1 MKKNLF
7 LVVLFLFPIFTYG
20 ELFLEITKGSEDPY
34 RVAMIPFEG
43 NSRVSKQ
50 LNDIMRNDLIRTGE
64 FSILDEEL
72 LLPVKIIN
80 DELVFS
86 DWKLL
91 GIDYLVTGTIANA
104 NNSLDISYEIFD
116 IHKKR
121 KVRSSKVFGIPNQI
135 RQLAHY
141 TSDGIYESITGIK
154 GIAATRLLYVN
165 EVKDSRF
172 ISIYKLMLADSD
184 GANEKV
190 LLSSSEP
197 IISPSWSPDGKRVA
211 YVSFETGIAKVF
223 IQEIASGKR
232 EAVLSQDTQI
242 SSPSWSPDGKYL
254 SLTLYQDGNA
264 EIYILR
270 LRDRTLTRM
279 TNQFAIDTESSWS
292 PKGNKILFTSG
303 RSGSPQIYELDLRK
317 LNPKAKRISFEG
329 TYNAKASYLPNE
341 EGVIFVH
348 RSNDGL
354 FHIALKYKREN
365 FIRVLTEAKMDE
377 SPSVA
382 PNGNMVIY
390 GIKENDLSMLAGF
403 SLSGAKFK
411 LPASDGEV
419 REPAWSNFLLKKMI

>member
-1 MKKNLF
+1 MKNLLLTIIF
-7 LVVLFLFPIFTYG
+7 LMPLGCLG

-34 RVAMIPFEG
+34 RIAISPFDG
-43 NSRVSKQ
+43 DVRTSNQ
-50 LNDIMRNDLIRTGE
+50 LHNIIRNDLMRTGE

-72 LLPVKIIN
+72 LLPIKIKD
-80 DELVFS
+80 DELIYS

-91 GIDYLVTGTIANA
+91 GMDYLITGSIIKTK
-104 NNSLDISYEIFD
+104 NSIDVNYEIYD
-116 IHKKR
+116 IYKKK

-141 TSDGIYESITGIK
+141 TSDGIYESISGIK
-154 GIAATRLLYVN
+154 GIAATKLLYVN
-165 EVKDSRF
+165 ETKNSKS
-172 ISIYKLMLADSD
+172 ISAYKLMLADSD

-190 LLSSSEP
+190 LLTSSEP
-197 IISPSWSPDGKRVA
+197 IISPSWSPDGKKVA

-223 IQEIASGKR
+223 IQDIASGKR
-232 EAVLSQDTQI
+232 ESVLSKSTQI

-264 EIYILR
+264 EIYIMR

-292 PKGNKILFTSG
+292 PKGNKIIFTSG

-329 TYNAKASYLPNE
+329 TYNAKASYLPKE
-341 EGVIFVH
+341 EGIIFVH
-348 RSNDGL
+348 RSDDGF
-354 FHIALKYKREN
+354 FHIALKYKKEN

-390 GIKENDLSMLAGF
+390 GIKEENLSMLAGF
-403 SLSGAKFK
+403 SLSGARFK
-411 LPASDGEV
+411 LPASEGEV
-419 REPAWSNFLLKKMI
+419 REPAWSNFLR

>member
-7 LVVLFLFPIFTYG
+7 LIVLLLFPIFTYG

-165 EVKDSRF
+165 EVKDSRL

-411 LPASDGEV
+411 LPASEGEV
-419 REPAWSNFLLKKMI
+419 REPAWSNFLR

>member
-1 MKKNLF
+1 MKKNSLLIF
-7 LVVLFLFPIFTYG
+7 LLLIPIMSYG

-34 RVAMIPFEG
+34 KVAIIPFEG
-43 NSRVSKQ
+43 NTRVSKQ
-50 LNDIMRNDLIRTGE
+50 LNSIVRNDLIRTGE

-80 DELVFS
+80 DELIYS

-91 GIDYLVTGTIANA
+91 GMDYLVTGIITKA
-104 NNSLDISYEIFD
+104 NNSLDINYEIYD
-116 IHKKR
+116 VHKKR

-135 RQLAHY
+135 RQLGHY

-154 GIAATRLLYVN
+154 GIAATRILYVN
-165 EVKDSRF
+165 EIKDSQLTPTYR
-172 ISIYKLMLADSD
+172 LMLADSD
-184 GANEKV
+184 GANEKI

-197 IISPSWSPDGKRVA
+197 IISPSWSPDGKSVA
-211 YVSFETGIAKVF
+211 YVSFETGMAKVY

-232 EAVLSQDTQI
+232 EAVLSKETQI

-270 LRDRTLTRM
+270 LRDRALTRM

-341 EGVIFVH
+341 EGIIFC
-348 RSNDGL
+348 S
-354 FHIALKYKREN
+354 
-365 FIRVLTEAKMDE
+365 
-377 SPSVA
+377 
-382 PNGNMVIY
+382 
-390 GIKENDLSMLAGF
+390 
-403 SLSGAKFK
+403 
-411 LPASDGEV
+411 
-419 REPAWSNFLLKKMI
+419 

>member
-1 MKKNLF
+1 MKKNSLLIF
-7 LVVLFLFPIFTYG
+7 LLLIPIMSYG

-34 RVAMIPFEG
+34 KVAIIPFEG
-43 NSRVSKQ
+43 NTRVSKQ
-50 LNDIMRNDLIRTGE
+50 LNSIVRNDLIRTGE

-80 DELVFS
+80 DELIYS

-91 GIDYLVTGTIANA
+91 GMDYLVTGIITKAK
-104 NNSLDISYEIFD
+104 NSLDINYEIYD
-116 IHKKR
+116 VHKKR

-135 RQLAHY
+135 RQLGHY

-154 GIAATRLLYVN
+154 GIAATRILYVN
-165 EVKDSRF
+165 EIKDSQLTPTYR
-172 ISIYKLMLADSD
+172 LMLADSD
-184 GANEKV
+184 GANEKI

-197 IISPSWSPDGKRVA
+197 IISPSWSPDGKSVA
-211 YVSFETGIAKVF
+211 YVSFETGMAKVY

-232 EAVLSQDTQI
+232 EAVLSKETQI

-270 LRDRTLTRM
+270 LRDRALTRM

-317 LNPKAKRISFEG
+317 LNPKAKRVSFEG

-341 EGVIFVH
+341 EGIIFVH

-354 FHIALKYKREN
+354 FHIALKYKKEN

-390 GIKENDLSMLAGF
+390 GIREKNLSMLAGF

-411 LPASDGEV
+411 LPASNGEV
-419 REPAWSNFLLKKMI
+419 REPAWSNFLR

>member
-1 MKKNLF
+1 MKNNLV
-7 LVVLFLFPIFTYG
+7 LVALLLVPVMGYG

-34 RVAMIPFEG
+34 KVAMIPFEG
-43 NSRVSKQ
+43 NSKVSKQ
-50 LNDIMRNDLIRTGE
+50 VNNIMRNDLIRTGE

-72 LLPVKIIN
+72 LLPVKMID

-91 GIDYLVTGTIANA
+91 GMDYLVTGKIVNE
-104 NNSLDISYEIFD
+104 NNSLDINYEIYD

-165 EVKDSRF
+165 EIKDSQL
-172 ISIYKLMLADSD
+172 ISRYKLMLADSD
-184 GANEKV
+184 GANEKI

-232 EAVLSQDTQI
+232 EAVLSKDTQI

-292 PKGNKILFTSG
+292 PRGNKILFTSG

-341 EGVIFVH
+341 EGIIFVH

-354 FHIALKYKREN
+354 FHIALKYKKEN

-390 GIKENDLSMLAGF
+390 GIREENLSMLAGF
-403 SLSGAKFK
+403 SLRGAKFK
-411 LPASDGEV
+411 LPASNGEV
-419 REPAWSNFLLKKMI
+419 REPAWSNFLR

>member
-1 MKKNLF
+1 MKNLLLTIIF
-7 LVVLFLFPIFTYG
+7 LMPLGCLG

-34 RVAMIPFEG
+34 RIAISPFDG
-43 NSRVSKQ
+43 DVRTSNQ
-50 LNDIMRNDLIRTGE
+50 LHNIIRNDLMRTGE

-72 LLPVKIIN
+72 VLPIKIKD
-80 DELVFS
+80 DELIYS

-91 GIDYLVTGTIANA
+91 GMDYLITGSIIKTK
-104 NNSLDISYEIFD
+104 NSIDVNYEIYD
-116 IHKKR
+116 IYKKK

-141 TSDGIYESITGIK
+141 TSDGIYESISGIK
-154 GIAATRLLYVN
+154 GIAATKLLYVN
-165 EVKDSRF
+165 ETKNSKS
-172 ISIYKLMLADSD
+172 ISAYKLMLADSD

-190 LLSSSEP
+190 LLTSSEP
-197 IISPSWSPDGKRVA
+197 IISPSWSPDGKKVA

-223 IQEIASGKR
+223 IQDIASGKR
-232 EAVLSQDTQI
+232 ESVLSKSTQI

-264 EIYILR
+264 EIYIMR

-292 PKGNKILFTSG
+292 PKGNKIIFTSG

-329 TYNAKASYLPNE
+329 TYNAKASYLPKE
-341 EGVIFVH
+341 EGIIFVH
-348 RSNDGL
+348 RSDDGL
-354 FHIALKYKREN
+354 FHIALKYKKEN

-390 GIKENDLSMLAGF
+390 GIKEENLSMLAGF
-403 SLSGAKFK
+403 SLSGARFK
-411 LPASDGEV
+411 LPASEGEV
-419 REPAWSNFLLKKMI
+419 REPAWSNFLR

>member
-1 MKKNLF
+1 MKKNLV
-7 LVVLFLFPIFTYG
+7 LVTLLVIPILTYG
-20 ELFLEITKGSEDPY
+20 ELFLEITKGSEDPFK
-34 RVAMIPFEG
+34 VAMIPFEG
-43 NSRVSKQ
+43 NSRTSKQ
-50 LNDIMRNDLIRTGE
+50 LNNIMRNDLIRTGE
-64 FSILDEEL
+64 FSILDEAL
-72 LLPVKIIN
+72 LLPLKMIN
-80 DELVFS
+80 EELVYS

-91 GIDYLVTGTIANA
+91 GMDYLVTGTIIDT
-104 NNSLDISYEIFD
+104 NNSLDINYEIYD
-116 IHKKR
+116 IYKKK

-141 TSDGIYESITGIK
+141 TSDGIYESVTGIK

-165 EVKDSRF
+165 EIKDSQL
-172 ISIYKLMLADSD
+172 ISSYKLMLADSD
-184 GANEKV
+184 GANEKI

-223 IQEIASGKR
+223 IQEIASGRR

-254 SLTLYQDGNA
+254 SVTLYQDGNA

-317 LNPKAKRISFEG
+317 LNPKAKRVSFEG

-341 EGVIFVH
+341 EGIIFVH
-348 RSNDGL
+348 RSSDGL

-390 GIKENDLSMLAGF
+390 GIKEENLSMLAGF

-411 LPASDGEV
+411 LPASNGEV
-419 REPAWSNFLLKKMI
+419 REPAWSNFLR

>member
-7 LVVLFLFPIFTYG
+7 LVVLLLFPIFTYG

-91 GIDYLVTGTIANA
+91 GIDYLVTGTIGNA

-419 REPAWSNFLLKKMI
+419 REPAWSNFLR

>member
-1 MKKNLF
+1 MKKNL
-7 LVVLFLFPIFTYG
+7 VLAAILLFPTLSYA
-20 ELFLEITKGSEDPY
+20 ELFLEITKGSEDPFK
-34 RVAMIPFEG
+34 VAMIPFEG

-50 LNDIMRNDLIRTGE
+50 LNNIMRNDLIRTGE
-64 FSILDEEL
+64 FAVLDEEL
-72 LLPVKIIN
+72 LLPVKMIE
-80 DELVFS
+80 DELVFN

-91 GIDYLVTGTIANA
+91 GMDYLVTGTIVKS
-104 NNSLDISYEIFD
+104 NNSLDINYEIYD

-165 EVKDSRF
+165 EIKDYKQ
-172 ISIYKLMLADSD
+172 ISTYKLMLADSD
-184 GANEKV
+184 GANEKI

-223 IQEIASGKR
+223 IQEISSGKR
-232 EAVLSQDTQI
+232 EAVLSKDTQI

-329 TYNAKASYLPNE
+329 TYNAKASYLPKE
-341 EGVIFVH
+341 EGIIFVH

-354 FHIALKYKREN
+354 FHIALKYKKEN

-390 GIKENDLSMLAGF
+390 GIKEENLSMLAGF

-411 LPASDGEV
+411 LPASNGEV
-419 REPAWSNFLLKKMI
+419 REPAWSNFLR

>member
-1 MKKNLF
+1 MKNILLTVIF
-7 LVVLFLFPIFTYG
+7 IIPLVCSG

-34 RVAMIPFEG
+34 RIAIIPFDG
-43 NSRVSKQ
+43 GDRTSNQ
-50 LNDIMRNDLIRTGE
+50 IHNIIRNDLMRTGE
-64 FSILDEEL
+64 FSILDEGL
-72 LLPVKIIN
+72 LLPIEFK
-80 DELVFS
+80 DEELIYG

-91 GIDYLVTGTIANA
+91 GMDYVVSGTIKKT
-104 NNSLDISYEIFD
+104 NNSIDVNYEIYD
-116 IHKKR
+116 IYKKK

-141 TSDGIYESITGIK
+141 TSDGIYESISGIK

-165 EVKDSRF
+165 ETKNSQ
-172 ISIYKLMLADSD
+172 SLSSYKLMLADSD
-184 GANEKV
+184 GANEKS
-190 LLSSSEP
+190 LLTSSEP
-197 IISPSWSPDGKRVA
+197 IISPSWSPNGRKVA
-211 YVSFETGIAKVF
+211 YVSFETGMAKVF
-223 IQEIASGKR
+223 IQDIASGKR
-232 EAVLSQDTQI
+232 ESVLSKDTQI

-292 PKGNKILFTSG
+292 PKGNKIIFTSG

-317 LNPKAKRISFEG
+317 LNPKARRLSFEG
-329 TYNAKASYLPNE
+329 TYNAKASYLPKE
-341 EGVIFVH
+341 EGFIFVH
-348 RSNDGL
+348 RSDDGL
-354 FHIALKYKREN
+354 FHIALKYKKEN

-390 GIKENDLSMLAGF
+390 GIKEKNLSMLAGF
-403 SLSGAKFK
+403 SLSGARFK
-411 LPASDGEV
+411 LPASEGEV
-419 REPAWSNFLLKKMI
+419 REPAWSNFLR

>member
-1 MKKNLF
+1 MKKNL
-7 LVVLFLFPIFTYG
+7 LLISLLLLPIFGYG

-34 RVAMIPFEG
+34 KVAMIPFEG

-50 LNDIMRNDLIRTGE
+50 LNNIMRNDLIRTGE

-80 DELVFS
+80 DELVYS

-91 GIDYLVTGTIANA
+91 GMDYLITGTIVNA
-104 NNSLDISYEIFD
+104 ENSLDISYEIFD

-165 EVKDSRF
+165 EIKDSRF
-172 ISIYKLMLADSD
+172 ISTYKLMLADSD

-190 LLSSSEP
+190 LLSSYEP

-232 EAVLSQDTQI
+232 EAVLSKGTQI

-341 EGVIFVH
+341 DGIIFVH
-348 RSNDGL
+348 RSSDGL

-390 GIKENDLSMLAGF
+390 GIKEKDLSMLAGF

-419 REPAWSNFLLKKMI
+419 REPAWSNFLR

>member
-1 MKKNLF
+1 MKKNLV
-7 LVVLFLFPIFTYG
+7 LVVILLFPTLSYA
-20 ELFLEITKGSEDPY
+20 ELFLEITKGSEDPFK
-34 RVAMIPFEG
+34 VAMIPFEG

-50 LNDIMRNDLIRTGE
+50 LNNIMRNDLIRTGE
-64 FSILDEEL
+64 FAVLDEEL
-72 LLPVKIIN
+72 LLPVKMIE
-80 DELVFS
+80 DELVFN

-91 GIDYLVTGTIANA
+91 GMDYLVTGTIVKS
-104 NNSLDISYEIFD
+104 NNSLDINYEIYD

-165 EVKDSRF
+165 EIKDSKQ
-172 ISIYKLMLADSD
+172 ISTYKLMLADSD
-184 GANEKV
+184 GANEKI

-223 IQEIASGKR
+223 IQEISSGKR
-232 EAVLSQDTQI
+232 EAVLSKDTQI

-329 TYNAKASYLPNE
+329 TYNAKASYLPKE
-341 EGVIFVH
+341 EGIIFVH

-354 FHIALKYKREN
+354 FHIALKYKKEN

-390 GIKENDLSMLAGF
+390 GIKEENLSMLAGF

-411 LPASDGEV
+411 LPASNGEV
-419 REPAWSNFLLKKMI
+419 REPAWSNFLR

>member
-7 LVVLFLFPIFTYG
+7 LVALLLFPIFTYG

-91 GIDYLVTGTIANA
+91 GIDYLVTGTIVNA

-341 EGVIFVH
+341 EGIIFVH
-348 RSNDGL
+348 RSSDGL

-411 LPASDGEV
+411 LPASEGEV
-419 REPAWSNFLLKKMI
+419 REPAWSNFLR

>member
-1 MKKNLF
+1 MKQNLF
-7 LVVLFLFPIFTYG
+7 LATLLLLPTMIFG

-34 RVAMIPFEG
+34 KIAMISFEG
-43 NSRVSKQ
+43 DSRISKQ
-50 LNDIMRNDLIRTGE
+50 LNKIMRNDLIRTGE
-64 FSILDEEL
+64 FYILDDEL
-72 LLPVKIIN
+72 LLPVNFIN
-80 DELVFS
+80 DELVYS

-91 GIDYLVTGTIANA
+91 GMDYLVIGKIVKLS
-104 NNSLDISYEIFD
+104 NSVDISYEIYD
-116 IHKKR
+116 VNKKR
-121 KVRSSKVFGIPNQI
+121 KLRSSKVFGIPNQI

-165 EVKDSRF
+165 EIKDSKLV
-172 ISIYKLMLADSD
+172 SAYKLMLADSD
-184 GANEKV
+184 GANEKT

-197 IISPSWSPDGKRVA
+197 IISPSWSPDGKKVA

-223 IQEIASGKR
+223 IQEIASGNR
-232 EAVLSQDTQI
+232 EAVLSKETQI

-270 LRDRTLTRM
+270 LRDKTLTRM

-329 TYNAKASYLPNE
+329 TYNAKASYLPKE
-341 EGVIFVH
+341 EGIIFVH
-348 RSNDGL
+348 RSDDGL

-365 FIRVLTEAKMDE
+365 FIRILTEAKMDE

-390 GIKENDLSMLAGF
+390 GIKEKNLSMLAGF

-411 LPASDGEV
+411 LPASSGEV
-419 REPAWSNFLLKKMI
+419 REPAWSNFLR

>member
-1 MKKNLF
+1 MKKNL
-7 LVVLFLFPIFTYG
+7 LLISLLLLPIFGYG

-34 RVAMIPFEG
+34 KVAMIPFEG

-50 LNDIMRNDLIRTGE
+50 LNNIMRNDLIRTGE

-72 LLPVKIIN
+72 LLPTKIIN
-80 DELVFS
+80 DELVYS

-91 GIDYLVTGTIANA
+91 GMDYLITGTIVNA
-104 NNSLDISYEIFD
+104 ENSLDISYEIFD

-165 EVKDSRF
+165 EIKDSRF
-172 ISIYKLMLADSD
+172 ISTYKLMLADSD

-190 LLSSSEP
+190 LLSSYEP

-232 EAVLSQDTQI
+232 EAVLSKGTQI

-341 EGVIFVH
+341 DGIIFVH
-348 RSNDGL
+348 RSSDGL

-390 GIKENDLSMLAGF
+390 GIKEKDLSMLAGF

-419 REPAWSNFLLKKMI
+419 REPAWSNFLR

>member
-7 LVVLFLFPIFTYG
+7 LVVLLLFPIFTYG

-50 LNDIMRNDLIRTGE
+50 LNNIMRNDLIRTGE

-348 RSNDGL
+348 RSSDGL

-419 REPAWSNFLLKKMI
+419 REPAWSNFLR

>member
-1 MKKNLF
+1 MKKNSLLIF
-7 LVVLFLFPIFTYG
+7 LLLIPIMSYG

-34 RVAMIPFEG
+34 KVAIIPFEG
-43 NSRVSKQ
+43 NTRVSKQ
-50 LNDIMRNDLIRTGE
+50 LNSIVRNDLIRTGE

-80 DELVFS
+80 DELIYS

-91 GIDYLVTGTIANA
+91 GMDYLVTGIITKA
-104 NNSLDISYEIFD
+104 NNSLDINYEIYD
-116 IHKKR
+116 VHKKR

-135 RQLAHY
+135 RQLGHY

-154 GIAATRLLYVN
+154 GIAATRILYVN
-165 EVKDSRF
+165 EIKDSQLTPTYR
-172 ISIYKLMLADSD
+172 LMLADSD
-184 GANEKV
+184 GANEKI

-197 IISPSWSPDGKRVA
+197 IISPSWSPDGKSVA
-211 YVSFETGIAKVF
+211 YVSFETGMAKVY

-232 EAVLSQDTQI
+232 EAVLSKETQI

-317 LNPKAKRISFEG
+317 LNPKAKRVSFEG

-341 EGVIFVH
+341 EGIIFVH

-354 FHIALKYKREN
+354 FHIALKYKKEN

-390 GIKENDLSMLAGF
+390 GIREKNLSMLAGF

-411 LPASDGEV
+411 LPASNGEV
-419 REPAWSNFLLKKMI
+419 REPAWSNFLR

>member
-1 MKKNLF
+1 MKNLLLTIIF
-7 LVVLFLFPIFTYG
+7 LMPLGCLG

-34 RVAMIPFEG
+34 RIAISPFDG
-43 NSRVSKQ
+43 DVRTSNQ
-50 LNDIMRNDLIRTGE
+50 LHNIIRNDLMRTGE

-72 LLPVKIIN
+72 VLPIKIKD
-80 DELVFS
+80 DELIYS

-91 GIDYLVTGTIANA
+91 GMDYLITGSIIKTK
-104 NNSLDISYEIFD
+104 NSIDLNYEIYD
-116 IHKKR
+116 IHKKK

-141 TSDGIYESITGIK
+141 TSDGIYESISGIK
-154 GIAATRLLYVN
+154 GIAATKLLYVN
-165 EVKDSRF
+165 ETKNSKS
-172 ISIYKLMLADSD
+172 ISAYKLMLADSD

-190 LLSSSEP
+190 LLTSSEP
-197 IISPSWSPDGKRVA
+197 IISPSWSPDGKKVA

-223 IQEIASGKR
+223 IQDIASGKR
-232 EAVLSQDTQI
+232 ESVLSKSTQI

-264 EIYILR
+264 EIYIMR
-270 LRDRTLTRM
+270 LQDRTLTRM

-292 PKGNKILFTSG
+292 PKGNKIIFTSG

-329 TYNAKASYLPNE
+329 TYNAKASYLPKE
-341 EGVIFVH
+341 EGIIFVH
-348 RSNDGL
+348 RSDDGL
-354 FHIALKYKREN
+354 FHIALKYKKEN

-390 GIKENDLSMLAGF
+390 GIKEENLSMLAGF
-403 SLSGAKFK
+403 SLSGARFK
-411 LPASDGEV
+411 LPASEGEV
-419 REPAWSNFLLKKMI
+419 REPAWSNFLR

>member
-1 MKKNLF
+1 MKKNL
-7 LVVLFLFPIFTYG
+7 LLISLLLLPIFGYG

-34 RVAMIPFEG
+34 KVAMIPFEG
-43 NSRVSKQ
+43 NARVSKQ
-50 LNDIMRNDLIRTGE
+50 LNNIIRNDLIRTGE

-80 DELVFS
+80 DELVYS

-91 GIDYLVTGTIANA
+91 GMDYLITGTIVNA
-104 NNSLDISYEIFD
+104 ENSLDISYEIFD

-165 EVKDSRF
+165 EIKDSRF
-172 ISIYKLMLADSD
+172 ISTYKLMLADSD

-190 LLSSSEP
+190 LLSSYEP

-232 EAVLSQDTQI
+232 EAVLSKGTQI

-341 EGVIFVH
+341 DGIIFVH
-348 RSNDGL
+348 RSSDGL

-390 GIKENDLSMLAGF
+390 GIKEKDLSMLAGF

-419 REPAWSNFLLKKMI
+419 REPAWSNFLR

>member
-1 MKKNLF
+1 MKKNF
-7 LVVLFLFPIFTYG
+7 LLGILLLIPMLSYG
-20 ELFLEITKGSEDPY
+20 ELFLEITKGSEDQY
-34 RVAMIPFEG
+34 KVAMIPFEG

-50 LNDIMRNDLIRTGE
+50 LHNIIRNDLTRTGE
-64 FSILDEEL
+64 FSVLDEEL
-72 LLPVKIIN
+72 LLPVKIVN
-80 DELVFS
+80 EELIYN

-91 GIDYLVTGTIANA
+91 GMDYLVTGTIVKA
-104 NNSLDISYEIFD
+104 NNSLDINYEIYD
-116 IHKKR
+116 VHKKR

-154 GIAATRLLYVN
+154 GIAATKLLYVN
-165 EVKDSRF
+165 ETKDSKS
-172 ISIYKLMLADSD
+172 ISTYKLMLADSD
-184 GANEKV
+184 GANEKI
-190 LLSSSEP
+190 LLSSSDP

-211 YVSFETGIAKVF
+211 YVSFETGMAKVF

-232 EAVLSQDTQI
+232 ESVLSKNTQI

-329 TYNAKASYLPNE
+329 TYNAKASYLPKE
-341 EGVIFVH
+341 EGIIFVH
-348 RSNDGL
+348 RSANGL

-390 GIKENDLSMLAGF
+390 GIREKDLSMLAGF

-411 LPASDGEV
+411 LPASNGEV
-419 REPAWSNFLLKKMI
+419 REPSWSNFLR